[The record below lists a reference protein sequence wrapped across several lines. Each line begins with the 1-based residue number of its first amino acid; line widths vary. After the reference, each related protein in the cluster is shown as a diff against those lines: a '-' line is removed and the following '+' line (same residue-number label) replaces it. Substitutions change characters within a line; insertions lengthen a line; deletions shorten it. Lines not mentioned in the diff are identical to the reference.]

1 MAARAETAERARA
14 AEAAT
19 RARGAEAV
27 RPEAGQDPIIR
38 FEGVSKSFTTASG
51 TVHALKDVSVDVT
64 RGDIHGVIGYSGSGK
79 STLIRCANGLE
90 KIDGG
95 TIIVNGRNL
104 SELSEVE
111 LRKQRQKM
119 GMIFQH
125 FNLLKY
131 DTAYKNIALPLRYA
145 RLPKRQV
152 EAKTR
157 SLLEL
162 IGMTDK
168 TDSYPSQLSGGQKQ
182 RVAIARALAND
193 PELLL
198 CDEPTSALDPDTTHS
213 ILEFLKTLNQQLGLT
228 ILLITH
234 EMTVVKDICNHVTV
248 LSEGEVVEQG
258 QTIRVFTEPR
268 HEVTKQFTSS
278 LFEQERVQ
286 EVLEGAYVRG
296 VVESGGLAVRMLFRG
311 EGANEALISHISQ
324 RFSVQAS
331 VIFGSIELVQSQ
343 PIGNLYVALQGEGA
357 IIRQALDY
365 ARDRGVLVEVLK
377 GRELA

>member
-1 MAARAETAERARA
+1 
-14 AEAAT
+14 
-19 RARGAEAV
+19 V
-27 RPEAGQDPIIR
+27 SDLIIR
-38 FEGVSKSFTTASG
+38 FEHVSKAFTTAAG
-51 TVHALKDVSVDVT
+51 TVHALKDVSIDVV

-79 STLIRCANGLE
+79 STLIRCANRLE
-90 KIDGG
+90 ELDGG
-95 TIIVNGRNL
+95 AIVVNGRNL
-104 SELSEVE
+104 SELSEAE

-125 FNLLKY
+125 FNLLKH

-145 RLPKRQV
+145 RLSKKQV
-152 EAKTR
+152 AAKTR

-168 TDSYPSQLSGGQKQ
+168 ADSYPSQLSGGQKQ

-193 PELLL
+193 PEILL

-213 ILEFLKTLNQQLGLT
+213 ILEFLKKLNQELGLT

-258 QTIRVFTEPR
+258 RTVQVFTEPQ
-268 HEVTKQFTSS
+268 HEVTRQFANT
-278 LFEQERVQ
+278 LFERERVQ
-286 EVLEGAYVRG
+286 EVLDGAYVRS
-296 VVESGGLAVRMLFRG
+296 VVEGGGLAVRMLFRG
-311 EGANEALISHISQ
+311 EEANEALISQISQ
-324 RFSVQAS
+324 RFAVNAS

-343 PIGNLYVALQGEGA
+343 PIGNLYVALQGDA
-357 IIRQALDY
+357 AAAHQALDY
-365 ARDRGVLVEVLK
+365 ARERGVLVEVLK
-377 GRELA
+377 GGEAT